1 MTRDELTIGKLKNL
15 DAIAIATAIRH
26 QETTAT
32 AVVEACLTDMAARNP
47 ILNCLTTITAE
58 AARFQA
64 ADIDKRLA
72 RGEELGCLAGVPF
85 AVKNLFDLEGIPTLA
100 GSKINA
106 LNPPASQ
113 DATAVA
119 RLKQADAIAIGA
131 LNMDE
136 YAYGFVT
143 ENSHYG
149 VTPNPHDLTRIAGG
163 SSGGSAAAVAAGLVP
178 IALGSDTNGSIRVPA
193 AFCGVFGFKP
203 TYGRLSRAGVS
214 LLSASLDHIGP
225 LARSVRDI
233 ATCFDLLQGE
243 DPRDPVCTRHP
254 PEPCLPQ
261 LNLGIEGLR
270 IAIADDYFTQGAE
283 PEVLAALHWVAQ
295 VLEVGQTVTIPEA
308 ERARAA
314 AYVIT
319 ATEGANLHLANL
331 RSRPQDF
338 DPATRDRFLAGAFIP
353 ATWYVQAQRFRSWFR
368 HRLRELFQSVDI
380 LLAPTTPCVAP
391 AIGQEKMLLAGEEI
405 LVRPNLGLFTQPL
418 SFIGLPV
425 LSVPIWHSEGLPCGV
440 QIIAAPYNEAAIL
453 RVAALL
459 EERGIGTR
467 DQWATKTNTPI

>member
-1 MTRDELTIGKLKNL
+1 MIRTPNNP

-32 AVVEACLTDMAARNP
+32 AVIEACLGDIEGRNST
-47 ILNCLTTITAE
+47 LNCFTTTLADS
-58 AARFQA
+58 ARTRA
-64 ADIDKRLA
+64 ADIDKRIS

-85 AVKNLFDLEGIPTLA
+85 AVKNLFDLQGIPTLA
-100 GSKINA
+100 GAKINA
-106 LNPPASQ
+106 ENPPASQ

-119 RLKQADAIAIGA
+119 RLKQGDAIAIGA

-149 VTPNPHDLTRIAGG
+149 VTPNPHHPARIAGG
-163 SSGGSAAAVAAGLVP
+163 SSGGSAAAVASGLVP
-178 IALGSDTNGSIRVPA
+178 ITLGSDTNGSIRVPA
-193 AFCGVFGFKP
+193 ALCGVFGLKP
-203 TYGRLSRAGVS
+203 TYGRLSRAGTS
-214 LLSASLDHIGP
+214 LLSTSLDHIGP
-225 LARSVRDI
+225 FARSVRDI
-233 ATCFDLLQGE
+233 AACFDLLQGE
-243 DPRDPVCTRHP
+243 DGRDPVCTRLP

-270 IAIADDYFTQGAE
+270 VAIADDYFAKGAE
-283 PEVLAALHWVAQ
+283 PEVLEAVHRVARI
-295 VLEVGQTVTIPEA
+295 LEASQTVTIPEA
-308 ERARAA
+308 HRARAA
-314 AYVIT
+314 AYIIT
-319 ATEGANLHLANL
+319 ATEGANLHLADL

-368 HRLRELFQSVDI
+368 DRAVEIFQSVDI
-380 LLAPTTPCVAP
+380 IIAPTTPCVAP
-391 AIGQEKMLLAGEEI
+391 AIGQETMTIAGEEV

-425 LSVPIWHSEGLPCGV
+425 LSVPLWPADSAGLPCGV
-440 QIIAAPYNEAAIL
+440 QLIAAPYNEAAIL
-453 RVAALL
+453 RVAAFL
-459 EERGIGTR
+459 EERR
-467 DQWATKTNTPI
+467 VVASPVCHSPKENL